1 MRKEIIR
8 YLPEITVPATNKT
21 NPVLLRVILS
31 EEQTQLDFGYAA
43 LSIYVNGGWIRIS
56 PETYLQLGSNGKR
69 YPLKGVK
76 NIALAPEQV
85 EFESRTDWCVFSLF
99 FEPIPI
105 ADCVLHMIEAEKPDP
120 NDFNYYNIALRNTKK
135 TTVVAWAL
143 A

>member
-56 PETYLQLGSNGKR
+56 PETYLQLDSTGKR
-69 YPLKGVK
+69 YPLKKVK
-76 NIALAPEQV
+76 NITLAPEQV